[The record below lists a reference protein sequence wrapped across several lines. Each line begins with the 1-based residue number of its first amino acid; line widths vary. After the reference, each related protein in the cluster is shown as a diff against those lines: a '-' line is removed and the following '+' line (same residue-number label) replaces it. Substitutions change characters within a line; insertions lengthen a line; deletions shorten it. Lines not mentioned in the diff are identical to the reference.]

1 MNWNRWIR
9 QTHRW
14 FSVAVTLAMV
24 VNVVAVLKGRYNN
37 KLGLLA
43 VAPFVVLFFT
53 GLYLFVLPYAT
64 EWRRARLSG
73 AAE

>member
-14 FSVAVTLAMV
+14 FSVAFTLAII
-24 VNVVAVLKGRYNN
+24 VNLVAVVEGKYNN

-43 VAPFVVLFFT
+43 VAPLAVMFLT

-64 EWRRARLSG
+64 KWRRRTG
-73 AAE
+73 

>member
-14 FSVAVTLAMV
+14 FSVAFTLAIL
-24 VNVVAVLKGRYNN
+24 VNLVAVVQGKYNN

-43 VAPFVVLFFT
+43 VAPLAVMFLT
-53 GLYLFVLPYAT
+53 GLYLFVLPYAAK
-64 EWRRARLSG
+64 WRRRAG
-73 AAE
+73 

>member
-9 QTHRW
+9 QIHRW
-14 FSVAVTLAMV
+14 FSVAVTLAMI
-24 VNVVAVLKGRYNN
+24 VNLVAVLEGKYNN

-43 VAPFVVLFFT
+43 VAPFIVLFFT

-64 EWRRARLSG
+64 KWRRRAAEWRG
-73 AAE
+73 